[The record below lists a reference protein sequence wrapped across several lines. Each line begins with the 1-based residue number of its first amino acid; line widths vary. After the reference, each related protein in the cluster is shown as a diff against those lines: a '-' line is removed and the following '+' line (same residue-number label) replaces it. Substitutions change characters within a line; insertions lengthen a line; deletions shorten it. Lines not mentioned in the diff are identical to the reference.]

1 MTKGSN
7 KAGMKLR
14 RVLYRIGKYS
24 MFVIT
29 VITCYNLTN
38 HLLEIRR
45 EKIHKEKIRKN
56 SLVFLTVLATAASII
71 VAFAG
76 ILKYIKLLKKGYLL
90 DLFDTDA
97 YDVIE
102 PEEENPA
109 ESYIMS
115 ELTTVEDASDHEK
128 LTAKQIPLDEDACE
142 DDYNN

>member
-1 MTKGSN
+1 MQKGIKN
-7 KAGMKLR
+7 AGMKFR

-29 VITCYNLTN
+29 VITCYNLTT
-38 HLLEIRR
+38 HLLDLRR
-45 EKIHKEKIRKN
+45 EKIRKEKNKKAVMLGI
-56 SLVFLTVLATAASII
+56 SVIASVTTFFIAIAA
-71 VAFAG
+71 

-102 PEEENPA
+102 PEEESPA
-109 ESYIMS
+109 ETHIKS
-115 ELTTVEDASDHEK
+115 ELNTVEDSSGHET
-128 LTAKQIPLDEDACE
+128 LFTKQIPLDEDACE

>member
-45 EKIHKEKIRKN
+45 EKIRKEKIRKN

-76 ILKYIKLLKKGYLL
+76 ILKYIKLLKNFRQQNNATLL
-90 DLFDTDA
+90 FRF
-97 YDVIE
+97 
-102 PEEENPA
+102 
-109 ESYIMS
+109 MS
-115 ELTTVEDASDHEK
+115 RNLMLCLQK
-128 LTAKQIPLDEDACE
+128 I
-142 DDYNN
+142 

>member
-7 KAGMKLR
+7 KTGMKLR

-38 HLLEIRR
+38 HLLELRR
-45 EKIHKEKIRKN
+45 EKIRKERIRKN
-56 SLVFLTVLATAASII
+56 SLVCLTVLATAASII

-128 LTAKQIPLDEDACE
+128 LTVKQIPLDEEACE
-142 DDYNN
+142 EDYNN